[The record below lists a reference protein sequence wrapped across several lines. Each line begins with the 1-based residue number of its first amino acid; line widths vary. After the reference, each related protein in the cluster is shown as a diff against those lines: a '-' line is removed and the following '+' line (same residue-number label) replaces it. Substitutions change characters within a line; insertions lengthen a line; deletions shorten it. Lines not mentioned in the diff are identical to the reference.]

1 MDASPAS
8 HAELFAQLERQREPH
23 VALDAVLR
31 LEPFA
36 EFGVAAELQ
45 TDELGLLQ
53 RVEPERAH
61 EGHVDAERAVH
72 AGALDAV
79 DCAVLRAQP
88 LVSDDAAVAVE
99 ADVVALD
106 FEGGE
111 HGG

>member
-1 MDASPAS
+1 MYEKPVLEQQSPTS
-8 HAELFAQLERQREPH
+8 
-23 VALDAVLR
+23 DDSI
-31 LEPFA
+31 
-36 EFGVAAELQ
+36 VAADCDEIDGELQ
-45 TDELGLLQ
+45 RHEFGLLQ

-79 DCAVLRAQP
+79 DCTVLRAQP

-111 HGG
+111 HCC